1 MRKILPILF
10 VLMISQ
16 ITFTQTKIDEY
27 GKIISD
33 DEYFRLAYFLE
44 QLKEDKKF
52 KGTIVIQKNKFE
64 TPGKFLRHFHGVKSF
79 LIESLGISP
88 DRFSL
93 VFGGENLR
101 QTELWLS
108 KSDNEKLKFDAKSLD
123 ETLNGKITKTTLFDS
138 ECLDC
143 DQVVFINQFIF
154 REGLEYFARAVQA
167 NPNTTALIEISK
179 VEYVSKTRTE
189 KQKLVN
195 KIFEVLVK
203 DNKISKNRIK
213 IRFKSGYNASFYII
227 PKIDKNNKKQN

>member
-10 VLMISQ
+10 VLLISQ
-16 ITFTQTKIDEY
+16 IAFAQTKIDEY
-27 GKIISD
+27 GKIIPD
-33 DEYFRLAYFLE
+33 DEYFRLTYFLE
-44 QLKEDKKF
+44 QLKEDKNF
-52 KGTIVIQKNKFE
+52 KGTIVIQKDKFE
-64 TPGKFLRHFHGVKSF
+64 TTGKFLRHFHGVKSF
-79 LIESLGISP
+79 LIESLGISS

-93 VFGGENLR
+93 VFGGENVH

-108 KSDNEKLKFDAKSLD
+108 KSDDEKLKFDAKPLD

-179 VEYVSKTRTE
+179 VEYVSRTRTE

-203 DNKISKNRIK
+203 DNKISKDRIK

>member
-16 ITFTQTKIDEY
+16 IAFAQTKIDEY

-33 DEYFRLAYFLE
+33 DEGACLYYFVE
-44 QLKEDKKF
+44 KLKNDKDA
-52 KGTIVIQKNKFE
+52 KGAIIIYKDKFE
-64 TPGKFLRHFHGVKSF
+64 TTGKFLRHFHGVKSF

-88 DRFSL
+88 NRFSL

-101 QTELWLS
+101 RTEVWLS
-108 KSDNEKLKFDAKSLD
+108 KSDDEKLKFDAKPLD
-123 ETLNGKITKTTLFDS
+123 ETLNGKIVKTTLFDI

-203 DNKISKNRIK
+203 DNKISKDRIK